1 MIIEQRKIQAL
12 ANALGISPYLTL
24 KEYNEILDECKKSL
38 CCNVLDYGTEDIK
51 NIISSIWET
60 IKKFFRWVIDTVK
73 SIFKKFTNFIKVLI
87 AKAKEMFNKIFN
99 KQSIRITGLNF
110 DESLVDDS
118 DSRKDRLSVLLN
130 KLKEELQ
137 KYKIENYV
145 SIDELKTLQNS
156 YDELH
161 NIVVEITSSKG

>member
-60 IKKFFRWVIDTVK
+60 IKKFFRWVIDL
-73 SIFKKFTNFIKVLI
+73 IKNKNVDRVALI
-87 AKAKEMFNKIFN
+87 RA
-99 KQSIRITGLNF
+99 T
-110 DESLVDDS
+110 
-118 DSRKDRLSVLLN
+118 LSTML
-130 KLKEELQ
+130 
-137 KYKIENYV
+137 
-145 SIDELKTLQNS
+145 
-156 YDELH
+156 
-161 NIVVEITSSKG
+161 